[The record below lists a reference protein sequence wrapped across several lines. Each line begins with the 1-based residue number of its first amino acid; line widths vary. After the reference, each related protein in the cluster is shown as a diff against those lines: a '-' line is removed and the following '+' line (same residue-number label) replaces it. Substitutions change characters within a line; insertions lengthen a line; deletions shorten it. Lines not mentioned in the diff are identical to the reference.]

1 MNLTGDVLFLTVET
15 PERVEFANLS
25 SGHVSSDRDEPMDE
39 DEWTDKNFG
48 ASANELDDSDDDF
61 SSSLR

>member
-1 MNLTGDVLFLTVET
+1 MET

-25 SGHVSSDRDEPMDE
+25 SGHVSSDRDEPLSQMDE

-48 ASANELDDSDDDF
+48 ASANELDDSDDDDF
-61 SSSLR
+61 SSSLRLVFIFF